1 MGLTAW
7 AVNGLLTKL
16 FTKLGVFVIET
27 LEGTGVVTLSRTGSA
42 LAVFGAIGVAAI
54 VYFALILVTKA
65 ISKEDLSLLP
75 KGDKI
80 ARILRVE

>member
-1 MGLTAW
+1 M
-7 AVNGLLTKL
+7 KL
-16 FTKLGVFVIET
+16 KLGLFVLLDE
-27 LEGTGVVTLSRTGSA
+27 LGEPVLDELGAAALSRM
-42 LAVFGAIGVAAI
+42 GVALSVLIPIGIAVI

-65 ISKEDLSLLP
+65 ISKEDLALLP

>member
-1 MGLTAW
+1 ML
-7 AVNGLLTKL
+7 VDQ
-16 FTKLGVFVIET
+16 LGDPILDE
-27 LEGTGVVTLSRTGSA
+27 LGGASLSRTGVA
-42 LAVFGAIGVAAI
+42 LSVFAAIGVAMI

-75 KGDKI
+75 KGERI